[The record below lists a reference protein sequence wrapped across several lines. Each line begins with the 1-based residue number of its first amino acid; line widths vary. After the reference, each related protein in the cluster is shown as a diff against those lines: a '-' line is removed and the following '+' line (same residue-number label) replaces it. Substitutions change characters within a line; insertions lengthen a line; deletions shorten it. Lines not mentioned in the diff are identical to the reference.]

1 MHKFDERDRGKDNG
15 INYKGDNS
23 VYHRPW
29 GVFLLGVSCWFRGG
43 SFGFLL
49 VNTIVSS
56 RGFGHFL
63 CDIIW
68 VKVSLCSGIDCNM
81 HSLKSK
87 MLRLKKLI
95 VSLIFPILKWIF
107 TNVYWSTKQSLLL
120 NIKYKNYYKDHQP
133 SSTSLTWSAELT
145 IKRL

>member
-1 MHKFDERDRGKDNG
+1 MVYSIGNKLVRKLPLCINLMKGTGARIHCNG

-49 VNTIVSS
+49 MNTIVSS

-87 MLRLKKLI
+87 MLRWKIKYQKNLLCHWFFPFLI
-95 VSLIFPILKWIF
+95 GNLHMYII
-107 TNVYWSTKQSLLL
+107 LL
-120 NIKYKNYYKDHQP
+120 NSPFY
-133 SSTSLTWSAELT
+133 
-145 IKRL
+145 